1 MEKVKVSFENI
12 LASLI
17 VRFGKAN
24 VTDIKVIQDDLF
36 NRYGVVMSPFA
47 LDYRGISNYIMK
59 VGENYHSLGTEES
72 KAVLEQKQGEF
83 MKAYLENI
91 NVEDLVLLKINELGT
106 VPDYLIPTVFCDE
119 QDRVISNL
127 VDDLKVVYVWN
138 NDVPY
143 DDYQEV
149 QLTFLGKA
157 RVFELQYKEQVD
169 EFRELLSS
177 SDYDVSLIPEFLR
190 TQDFDRDVYDILN
203 LDNFLYFCSKYD
215 RAAKVDKPV
224 GDVLKKN

>member
-119 QDRVISNL
+119 QDRVLSNL

-169 EFRELLSS
+169 EFRELLRS

-215 RAAKVDKPV
+215 RAAKVDKTV